1 MNQAMVKTV
10 LGDISANALG
20 RTQMHEHLLLDIYPS
35 RWSYSHILDDL
46 DTAVEEMHGYKNAG
60 GGTLVEV
67 TVRGAGRNPAG
78 LREISRRSGVH
89 VVMGTGFLWGSNTAG
104 EAGWIRSKTID
115 ELAQAMISDL
125 TDGDPVTGVVAG
137 LIGEIGSGSA
147 RTSGGHNY
155 LTAEEERLLRAAARA
170 HRATGALIYT
180 DTFHGELALNQ
191 LAILREEGVRPER
204 VVIGHLGDRR
214 QLDYYLQIAESG
226 AGLGFDH
233 AGMLD
238 YAPDA
243 WRVETLRAMV
253 ERGFGSQLVLSMD
266 VHRKGYWHCL
276 GGLGY
281 DYLLTHFVPML
292 SEAGLS
298 EAWVEA
304 MLVDNPQRLLPF
316 HS

>member
-1 MNQAMVKTV
+1 MAQALVRTV
-10 LGDISANALG
+10 LGDVPADQIG

-35 RWSYSHILDDL
+35 RWSYAHILDDL
-46 DTAVEEMHGYKNAG
+46 ETAVDEMQGYRAAG

-78 LREISRRSGVH
+78 LREISQRTGVH
-89 VVMGTGFLWGSNTAG
+89 IVMGTGFLWGSAAPG
-104 EAGWIRSKTID
+104 EAGWVRSKMID
-115 ELAQAMISDL
+115 ELAQAMVADL
-125 TDGDPVTGVVAG
+125 TEGDSASGVKAG

-147 RTSGGHNY
+147 RSSGGHNH

-170 HRATGALIYT
+170 QRATGALIYT
-180 DTFHGELALNQ
+180 DTFHGELALSQ
-191 LAILREEGVRPER
+191 LAILSAEGVRPER

-214 QLDYYLQIAESG
+214 HLDYYVQIADSG

-243 WRVETLRAMV
+243 WRVETLRALV
-253 ERGFGSQLVLSMD
+253 ERGYGAQIVLSMD
-266 VHRKGYWHCL
+266 VHRKTYWHCL

-281 DYLLTHFVPML
+281 DYLLTRFVPML
-292 SEAGLS
+292 KAAGLS
-298 EAWVEA
+298 ENVVE
-304 MLVDNPQRLLPF
+304 MLLAGNPQRLLPF
-316 HS
+316 QG